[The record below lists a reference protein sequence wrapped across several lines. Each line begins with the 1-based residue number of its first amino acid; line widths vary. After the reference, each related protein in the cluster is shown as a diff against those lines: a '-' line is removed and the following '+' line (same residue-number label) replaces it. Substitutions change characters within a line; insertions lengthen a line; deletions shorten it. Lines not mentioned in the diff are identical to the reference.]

1 MRVYGYVVMPEHV
14 HLLVSEPERATLA
27 DALKSMKQ
35 GVSRRLIG
43 IRKGAAFNNQNTGG
57 PLKPDVGLSGE
68 VKDHFW
74 QKRYYDF
81 NVRNHHQ
88 FVESSAT
95 YIATRSKPD

>member
-1 MRVYGYVVMPEHV
+1 
-14 HLLVSEPERATLA
+14 
-27 DALKSMKQ
+27 MKQ

-95 YIATRSKPD
+95 YIATRSKPDCASIPRTGDGAASTITPRAVKDA